1 MRKASWMAFGLLLL
15 FGFFGV
21 PNGTWAAEKYPVKP
35 VNFIVPLETGSD
47 GDLAARPLVE
57 KVSPVMGQPVVVVNK
72 PGAGSTIGYYQIHD
86 AKPDGY
92 TVGMGTVTLVTS
104 KLQGLF
110 PYDHHDFSL
119 LGTFYRWPPII
130 VASARSKKSLKTM
143 GEVLSYAK
151 SHPGEV
157 SVATA
162 GVGQSQWIAAM
173 AFIESTG
180 VNFNAIP
187 QEGAGG
193 VTVAQVA
200 GGHTDLAVLGVGS
213 AKSQIEAGNLIPI
226 AVLGTKRLPGNLSY
240 VPTLKETGHD
250 VSWESFGVVIGPPKI
265 PKEIADK
272 LVHGFEVGAKDSG
285 YVRYLE
291 SRSANEFY
299 LPPDQIMKFCDGYTS
314 LVRGIMGKAGLLKGK

>member
-1 MRKASWMAFGLLLL
+1 MRRVSIIVLAFLLVLGIIL
-15 FGFFGV
+15 
-21 PNGTWAAEKYPVKP
+21 PAWAAERYPVKP
-35 VNFIVPLETGSD
+35 INFIVPLEAGAD
-47 GDLAARPLVE
+47 GDLVARPLVE
-57 KVSPVMGQPVVVVNK
+57 KASPVLGQPVVVVNK
-72 PGAGSTIGYYQIHD
+72 PGAGSTMGYYQTHD

-92 TVGMGTVTLVTS
+92 TIGLGTVTLVTS

-110 PYDHHDFSL
+110 PYDYNDFSL
-119 LGTFYRWPPII
+119 MATFYRWPPII
-130 VASARSKKSLKTM
+130 VASTRSKRPFKTM

-180 VNFNAIP
+180 LKFNAIP

-193 VTVAQVA
+193 ITVAQVA

-213 AKSQIEAGNLIPI
+213 AKSQIEAGNLLPI
-226 AVLGTKRLPGNLSY
+226 AVLGTKRLPGNLSQ
-240 VPTLKETGHD
+240 VPTMKEAGYD

-265 PKEIADK
+265 PKDIFDK
-272 LVHGFEVGAKDSG
+272 LAQAFEVAAKDPG
-285 YVRYLE
+285 YIKYLE

-299 LPPDQIMKFCDGYTS
+299 LPPDHIVKFCDSYQK
-314 LVRGIMGKAGLLKGK
+314 LVRDIMGKAGLLKEK

>member
-1 MRKASWMAFGLLLL
+1 MKRLLIILLAFL
-15 FGFFGV
+15 FVLGMIHSAG
-21 PNGTWAAEKYPVKP
+21 AAEKYPVKP
-35 VNFIVPLETGSD
+35 INFIVPLEAGSD

-57 KVSPVMGQPVVVVNK
+57 RASPVMGQPVVVVNK
-72 PGAGSTIGYYQIHD
+72 PGAGSTIGYYQIRD

-92 TVGMGTVTLVTS
+92 TIGMGTVTLVTS

-110 PYDHHDFSL
+110 PYDYNDFSL
-119 LGTFYRWPPII
+119 MATFYRWPPIV
-130 VASARSKKSLKTM
+130 VASAKSKRGFKTM
-143 GEVLSYAK
+143 ADVVAYAK
-151 SHPGEV
+151 AHPGEV
-157 SVATA
+157 SIATA

-173 AFIESTG
+173 AFMESTG
-180 VNFNAIP
+180 LKFNAIP

-226 AVLGTKRLPGNLSY
+226 AVLGTKRLPGNLNN
-240 VPTLKETGHD
+240 VPTCKETGYD

-265 PKEIADK
+265 PKDVFDK
-272 LVHGFEVGAKDSG
+272 LAQAFEVAAKNPG
-285 YVRYLE
+285 YVKYLE

-299 LPPDQIMKFCDGYTS
+299 LPPDQIGKFCDGYTT
-314 LVRGIMGKAGLLKGK
+314 LVRNIMGKAGILKGK

>member
-1 MRKASWMAFGLLLL
+1 MRRAPLIVFGLLLL

-21 PNGTWAAEKYPVKP
+21 NDGTWAAEKYPVKP

-57 KVSPVMGQPVVVVNK
+57 KVSPVLGQPVVVVNK
-72 PGAGSTIGYYQIHD
+72 PGAGSTIGYYQIRD

-92 TVGMGTVTLVTS
+92 TIGMGTVTLVTS

-110 PYDHHDFSL
+110 PYDYNDFSL
-119 LGTFYRWPPII
+119 MATFYRWPPII
-130 VASARSKKSLKTM
+130 VASARGKRPFKTM

-173 AFIESTG
+173 AFMESTG
-180 VNFNAIP
+180 LKFNAIP

-213 AKSQIEAGNLIPI
+213 AKSQIEAGNLVPI
-226 AVLGTKRLPGNLSY
+226 AVLGTKRLPGSLNH
-240 VPTLKETGHD
+240 VPTLKEAGYD
-250 VSWESFGVVIGPPKI
+250 VSWESFGIVIGPPKI
-265 PKEIADK
+265 PKDIADK
-272 LVHGFEVGAKDSG
+272 LVHAFEVGAKDPG
-285 YVRYLE
+285 YVKYLE

-299 LPPDQIMKFCDGYTS
+299 LPPDQIVKFCAGYTT
-314 LVRGIMGKAGLLKGK
+314 LVRNIMGKAGLLKEK